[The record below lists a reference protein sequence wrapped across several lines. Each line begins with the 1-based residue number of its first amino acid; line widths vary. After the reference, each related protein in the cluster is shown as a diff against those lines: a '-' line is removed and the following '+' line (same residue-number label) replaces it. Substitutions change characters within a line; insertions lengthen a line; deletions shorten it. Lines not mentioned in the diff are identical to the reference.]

1 MDFEMAKPNFNPLL
15 LVPKSD
21 LKAARLV
28 CKAWRVFANK
38 ILFETVYVSANQE
51 DLDVFRG
58 IAGSEELS
66 VRVFLRCC
74 YYELQCIQFW
84 GYGAQGWLQWHDALV
99 VEP

>member
-1 MDFEMAKPNFNPLL
+1 MAKPNLNPLM

-28 CKAWRVFANK
+28 CKAWRVLASEL
-38 ILFETVYVSANQE
+38 LFETVYVSANQE
-51 DLDVFRG
+51 DLDVFLG

-66 VRVFLRCC
+66 VGSCFSVFSMMRAVDCFFC
-74 YYELQCIQFW
+74 
-84 GYGAQGWLQWHDALV
+84 GYDAQRWLQWPNTPV